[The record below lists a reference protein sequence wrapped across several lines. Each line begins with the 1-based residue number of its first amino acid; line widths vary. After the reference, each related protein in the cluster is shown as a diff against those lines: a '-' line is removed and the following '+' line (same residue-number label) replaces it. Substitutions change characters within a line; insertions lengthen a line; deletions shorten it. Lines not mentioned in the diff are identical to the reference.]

1 MDENKDY
8 TYLKEKNF
16 TVKTLRGVFQ
26 GMLVDI
32 EPAIGATIVDKGNRD
47 LYIYCLRGPSV
58 NIQLFKD
65 YPELKKVY
73 ERIFDK
79 LVKQIEEGQVIL
91 SQIIAPERK
100 FPFLQRLKTS
110 SNNCAFN
117 Q

>member
-58 NIQLFKD
+58 NVKLFKD
-65 YPELKKVY
+65 YPKIKKAY
-73 ERIFDK
+73 EEIFDI
-79 LVKQIEEGQVIL
+79 LVKQIEKGQVIL
-91 SQIIAPERK
+91 DQITIPEEK
-100 FPFLQRLKTS
+100 FPFLQRLKAS
-110 SNNCAFN
+110 SSNCAFN